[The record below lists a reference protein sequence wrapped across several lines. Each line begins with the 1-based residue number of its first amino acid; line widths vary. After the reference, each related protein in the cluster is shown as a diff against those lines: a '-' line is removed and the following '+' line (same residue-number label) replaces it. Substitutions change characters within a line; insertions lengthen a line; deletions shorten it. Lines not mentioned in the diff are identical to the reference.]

1 MRNVDKFKETG
12 SRMAVARGG
21 EGDWQLMKGYRV
33 LVLQDEKIL
42 ELGAGHDGTAVRLY
56 LMPPNWSLKKWLQL

>member
-1 MRNVDKFKETG
+1 
-12 SRMAVARGG
+12 MAVARGG